1 MRIVRRLLVVA
12 LLLALVSSGAALAAR
27 GDPQKRINPADQ
39 ARAKAMLTRKADLGL
54 GYRALPSSSG
64 DFDRYCKALDESD
77 LTVTGEAKTPTF
89 VSGLVTVNANSTVYE
104 SVVDANASWRR
115 GTSSAGIACIT
126 NLLRTEFAKGGLK
139 LVSLRTLQFP
149 RLSAKTVSYRVA
161 FTGQSQGA
169 TVRAY
174 VDLVV
179 LQQTRAQVAVLFGS
193 AIDPLERPEQ
203 VRIARILARRM
214 AKAMR
219 GA

>member
-1 MRIVRRLLVVA
+1 VHRLLVLAVVV
-12 LLLALVSSGAALAAR
+12 ALVSSGAALAAR
-27 GDPQKRINPADQ
+27 GDPQKRINAADQ

-54 GYRALPSSSG
+54 GYRAFPSGSG
-64 DFDRYCKALDESD
+64 DFDGYCKALDESD

-89 VSGLVTVNANSTVYE
+89 VSGLVTVNTNSTVYE
-104 SVVDANASWRR
+104 SVADANASWRR

-126 NLLRTEFAKGGLK
+126 NLLRTEFAKGGLR
-139 LVSLRTLQFP
+139 LLSLRTLPFP
-149 RLSAKTVSYRVA
+149 RLAAKTASYRVA
-161 FTGQSQGA
+161 FTRQSQGV

-179 LQQTRAQVAVLFGS
+179 LQQARAQVAVLFGS

-203 VRIARILARRM
+203 VRIARILAGRM
-214 AKAMR
+214 ARAMR